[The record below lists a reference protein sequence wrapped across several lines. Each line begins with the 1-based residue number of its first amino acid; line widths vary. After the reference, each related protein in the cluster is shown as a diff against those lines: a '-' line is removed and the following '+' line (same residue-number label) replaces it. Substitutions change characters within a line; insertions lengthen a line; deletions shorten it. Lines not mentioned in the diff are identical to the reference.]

1 MSVGLVTRRCG
12 GGVFGVAHVSQDGA
26 RAAAE
31 VPKFHPW
38 RDADL
43 GYDAAVADDGT
54 GDVGELGLGYV
65 RAGSAPCQ
73 AALRS
78 DTCPQRARPRSG
90 APSAKYVGDTL
101 SVQPVWIYP
110 VADLRS
116 YMVHGGAAAAAGDE
130 GTVRGVGMAQVQDR
144 RRGGCGRRCGYR
156 PATEG
161 TGSTVATISQRTQV
175 VEERVDRLEGTVGIA
190 VFGLHH
196 VLEERPRRL

>member
-1 MSVGLVTRRCG
+1 MVRARLRKSRSFTRGGTLISTTTRPSRTMVRVMS
-12 GGVFGVAHVSQDGA
+12 ASSVS
-26 RAAAE
+26 
-31 VPKFHPW
+31 
-38 RDADL
+38 
-43 GYDAAVADDGT
+43 
-54 GDVGELGLGYV
+54 GYV